1 MPGIPPPPTPTD
13 LGLLSSWWK
22 VILTAL
28 GAGLSGSFGVKVMD
42 YGYQEFHR
50 YRDRRVSAQEV
61 VEKHLDPIL
70 KAGEDLV
77 GELRSLALHDFI
89 EFKHIPDDEYEQFES
104 VDLTNLLFLFGQFWS
119 RIQILRREATYA
131 SIGRDPMGSSLKS
144 FLDALESRNV
154 RVLERPLQRGIGDS
168 LIRSQ
173 GEQLYCLSYYE
184 FVKDSSKL
192 RKWFNP
198 LTQIVYESATPK
210 ATQKPPQLL
219 PIHAAIVPSRQL
231 LLRYGAIVHAM
242 LDTLDAKHALMPDL
256 RGWPNKLTIQTRKS
270 LARQVFPVRLPFV
283 KDTEKYVGQI

>member
-1 MPGIPPPPTPTD
+1 MPAVPPATPID

-22 VILTAL
+22 LVIAAL
-28 GAGLSGSFGVKVMD
+28 GAGFSGSFGVKVMD
-42 YGYQEFHR
+42 YGYQEFQR
-50 YRDRRVSAQEV
+50 SRDRRVSAQEV

-77 GELRSLALHDFI
+77 GELRSLALHDFV
-89 EFKHIPDDEYEQFES
+89 EFKHLPDDEDERFES

-131 SIGRDPMGSSLKS
+131 SIGRNPMGSSLKS
-144 FLDALESRNV
+144 FLDGLESRNV

-173 GEQLYCLSYYE
+173 AEQLSCLSYYE
-184 FVKDSSKL
+184 FVKDFSSL
-192 RKWFNP
+192 RPWFNP
-198 LTQIVYESATPK
+198 LAQIICESANPK
-210 ATQKPPQLL
+210 AKQKASQLL
-219 PIHAAIVPSRQL
+219 PIHAPIIPSRQL

-242 LDTLDAKHALMPDL
+242 LDTLDPKHALMPNL
-256 RGWPNKLTIQTRKS
+256 RGWPNKFTVQTRKS

-283 KDTEKYVGQI
+283 KDIEKYIG